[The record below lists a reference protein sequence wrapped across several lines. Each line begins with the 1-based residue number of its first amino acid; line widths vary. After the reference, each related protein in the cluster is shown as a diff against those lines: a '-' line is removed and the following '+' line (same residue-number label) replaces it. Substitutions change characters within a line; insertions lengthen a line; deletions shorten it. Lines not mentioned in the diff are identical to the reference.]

1 MNKYMMNQKQTVI
14 AVLGVIIN
22 SKKEVLLS
30 LRNDPVNI
38 KADQKWEIPG
48 GKIEFGET
56 ASECLIREM
65 KEETGYVVQPKEIVQ
80 CIWSNIWE
88 LSDGLMVQAI
98 LIPFLCQII
107 GGTEKAQAKEISQLK
122 W

>member
-1 MNKYMMNQKQTVI
+1 
-14 AVLGVIIN
+14 
-22 SKKEVLLS
+22 
-30 LRNDPVNI
+30 
-38 KADQKWEIPG
+38 
-48 GKIEFGET
+48 
-56 ASECLIREM
+56 M

-122 W
+122 WVNQKQLKELSPLLPGVKEIILTAMNSSIGGSYNYDETGL